1 MRPDGL
7 DHVTLRCR
15 PEDLPAALAFYRD
28 LLGLEEGPRPDF
40 DFPGAWLHAGG
51 RAVVHLVGRAGAAAP
66 AGPSPGASFEHI
78 ALRYR
83 GLPGLRAALAAR
95 GIPFTEAPLP
105 GMPVHQIFVTDPF
118 GLRVELNFDMTDP
131 ANAA

>member
-51 RAVVHLVGRAGAAAP
+51 RAVVHLVGRAGAAPP

-95 GIPFTEAPLP
+95 GIPFTEAPVP